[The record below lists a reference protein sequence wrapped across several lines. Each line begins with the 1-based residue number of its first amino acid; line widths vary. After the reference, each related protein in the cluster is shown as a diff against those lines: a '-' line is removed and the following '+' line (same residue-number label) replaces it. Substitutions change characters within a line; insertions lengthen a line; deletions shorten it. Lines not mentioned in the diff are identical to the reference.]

1 MPADCKH
8 LLFDNDIDNMIRKF
22 AFMGICTLLAV
33 SAMAQQQRTVNVQGM
48 VLDYE
53 TNEPIPQTTI
63 QWLQLPDSAFVE
75 GVVTFNNGHYELQKR
90 VRTGNYILKVSYIG
104 YGTQELPFAVDKR
117 TESIQMDTV
126 RLKSDAIMLK
136 EAIIEAQ
143 IAEVQMVEDTLMFNA
158 EAFRVPE
165 GSVIEELLK
174 KLPGVEVS
182 DDGSI
187 TVNGR
192 TVDKLLV
199 GGEEFFGNNRELTMK
214 NLPANIV
221 KRVKNYER
229 KSDLSRETG
238 IDDGEE
244 EFVLDLEVKRN
255 MMQGWIG
262 NFDGAYGQPL
272 RSNDFDVRDL
282 YSGRI
287 MMNRFER
294 KQQYSVFANT
304 GNTGG
309 NVGLNQNTS
318 AGFNM
323 AKNFGEEWR
332 KVQYQYKVGGNANFS
347 TGGSHNE
354 NESSSETILNEMN
367 STFSNNWNTNAN
379 SNLRASGD
387 FQFEWRPDSM
397 TSLIIR
403 PNFNYN
409 QSGSTSASKSA
420 TFNEDPYATIDR
432 LYDLDEDDLQPLDSA
447 WTDASR
453 INWARRES
461 NSENEST
468 SVNAS
473 IQFTRRMNTEGRNLT
488 LRANGGYTE
497 GQSYSR
503 SNSFTRFY
511 QRNDSTSI
519 INRFNSTP
527 SLSYNMSGRVMYS
540 EPLALATYLQ
550 LSYQLNYSYRD
561 NRRSTYN
568 LPAYIPNWEEPEWLW
583 EDSYEQWKSDSLS
596 RFSRDENINQDIT
609 VQLRRVT
616 DKYNLNVGL
625 SLLPQTRKMNQQY
638 MGHDIDTTRTVFNW
652 TPTLNYR
659 YRFTKQRSLRAN
671 YRGRSSQPELT
682 QLIDITDDSDPMNI
696 TRGNPGLKPTFNNSL
711 RLEYQDSNA
720 EKLSGTNA
728 SLNMGNTLNSIVQKT
743 IYNEETGGRISQPTN
758 LDGFWSNWN
767 ISGNF
772 SYNTAL
778 KNQHFTVST
787 GTRASYQHHESYLR
801 TGSIEQ
807 YGGEYPLATTHSM
820 NFGETL
826 NGRYRND
833 WMDVGVRG
841 SFNYNYAL
849 NEVQPDL
856 KQSTW
861 SFNYGPE
868 TNMDIPWQN
877 IKLNTS
883 ITMNSRRGYSDPTY
897 NTNELI
903 WNATVSKSFL
913 AQNAA
918 TLQLQF
924 FDILGQRSD
933 VNRNVTA
940 TGHSDSKSM
949 NIHSYFLAHFIY
961 RLNLIGDKQARQD
974 MRMARPMG
982 GGDYD
987 GERGGRGGGFGGPGG
1002 GFGGGRGPM

>member
-1 MPADCKH
+1 MCM
-8 LLFDNDIDNMIRKF
+8 LLSM
-22 AFMGICTLLAV
+22 A
-33 SAMAQQQRTVNVQGM
+33 AMAQQQRTVNVKGL
-48 VLDYE
+48 VTDYE
-53 TNEPIPQTTI
+53 TGEPVPQTTI
-63 QWLQLPDSAFVE
+63 QWLQLPDSAFVD
-75 GVVTFNNGHYELQKR
+75 GMVTFGNGHFELQKR
-90 VRTGNYILKVSYIG
+90 VRTGNYLLKVSYIG

-117 TESIQMDTV
+117 TESIRMDTI

-136 EAIIEAQ
+136 EAIIEAE
-143 IAEVQMVEDTLMFNA
+143 IPEIQMVEDTLIFNV

-165 GSVIEELLK
+165 NSAIEELLK
-174 KLPGVEVS
+174 KMPGVEIEE
-182 DDGSI
+182 GGTI
-187 TVNGR
+187 KVNGR

-199 GGEEFFGNNRELTMK
+199 SGEEFFGNNRELTMK

-244 EFVLDLEVKRN
+244 EFVLDLEVKSN
-255 MMQGWIG
+255 MMEGWTG
-262 NFDGAYGQPL
+262 TFDGAYGRPL
-272 RSNDFDVRDL
+272 HPNDFDIRDL
-282 YSGRI
+282 YNGRI

-294 KQQYSVFANT
+294 LQQYSVFANT

-309 NVGLNQNTS
+309 NVGLSRNTNG
-318 AGFNM
+318 GFNM
-323 AKNFGEEWR
+323 AKNFGENWR
-332 KVQYQYKVGGNANFS
+332 RNQYQYKVGGNVNFS
-347 TGGSHNE
+347 TSNSHNE
-354 NESSSETILNEMN
+354 NESSSETILNELR
-367 STFSNNWNTNAN
+367 STFSNNRSTSSNG
-379 SNLRASGD
+379 NLRASGD

-397 TSLIIR
+397 TSFIIR

-409 QSGSTSASKSA
+409 TREGKSASQSA

-432 LYDLDEDDLQPLDSA
+432 LYGLDEEDLHPLDSA

-461 NSENEST
+461 NNENKNT

-488 LRANGGYTE
+488 LRANGGYNE
-497 GQSYSR
+497 GQSFSR

-511 QRNDSTSI
+511 QRGDSTSI

-527 SLSYNMSGRVMYS
+527 SVSYNMSGRLMYS

-550 LSYQLNYSYRD
+550 LNYQLNYSYRD

-583 EDSYEQWKSDSLS
+583 EESYEQWKSDSLS
-596 RFSRDENINQDIT
+596 RFSCDENINHDVT

-616 DKYNLNVGL
+616 DNYNLNVGL

-671 YRGRSSQPELT
+671 YRGRTSQPELT
-682 QLIDITDDSDPMNI
+682 QLIDITDDSNPMNI
-696 TRGNPGLKPTFNNSL
+696 TRGNPGLKPTFNNNLQLS
-711 RLEYQDSNA
+711 YQDSNP
-720 EKLSGTNA
+720 EKLSGVNA

-743 IYNEETGGRISQPTN
+743 VYNEETGGRISQPTN

-767 ISGNF
+767 VSGNF

-778 KNQHFTVST
+778 TNQRFTVST
-787 GTRASYQHHESYLR
+787 STRANYQHHESYLR
-801 TGSIEQ
+801 TGNVKE

-820 NFGETL
+820 SIGETL
-826 NGRYRND
+826 NGRYRNN
-833 WMDVGVRG
+833 WMDIGVRG
-841 SFNYNYAL
+841 SFNYNFAL
-849 NEVQPDL
+849 NEIQPDL
-856 KQSTW
+856 KQNTW
-861 SFNYGPE
+861 NFNYGPDL
-868 TNMDIPWQN
+868 NMDIPWQN
-877 IKLNTS
+877 IRINTG

-913 AQNAA
+913 RQNAA
-918 TLQLQF
+918 TISLQF

-933 VNRNVTA
+933 VNRNVSA
-940 TGHSDSKSM
+940 TGHSDSKNM

-961 RLNLIGDKQARQD
+961 RLNLIGDRQTRQE
-974 MRMARPMG
+974 MRSVIRGMGDDNFRG
-982 GGDYD
+982 GGF
-987 GERGGRGGGFGGPGG
+987 GGRGGGFGGG
-1002 GFGGGRGPM
+1002 GFGGGGGRGPM